1 MSVKVKL
8 TSLIT
13 TFILLCSLLAVG
25 VFAVKN
31 TTFNVGGNIEFNV
44 KGIEADIN
52 LTDPGTAN
60 LAVNNDTPV
69 MQPIQ
74 IRNTTT
80 ESEIVSAFSTWSNL
94 DLAFSP
100 NKSTATIEL
109 EISNK
114 TTDAN
119 NYIGISASADA
130 LTKNN
135 AEIIVTNNAGGQ
147 TALIG
152 KDQTATFTI
161 TFKVV
166 DDGYS
171 AKLDNFVVKFDMK
184 KLDTAELPTEGE
196 VNSSITPSND
206 ELTIT
211 KEDTTT
217 KAAQTLTETVSST
230 SQTTTYTYDIKNNSY
245 TESIYLNPTATLSE
259 EQTDVATTI
268 YYSVEDN
275 GISTFSTQS
284 TEYKLLTEDYL
295 VILPQK
301 SVKVQVQMLPINVTS
316 TKEVSLGVELNL
328 HAEKPADF
336 VQDYTYE
343 IIDNEAYRTP
353 ICNACECY
361 QATEKMNADEYIIA
375 TPETAQ
381 EVLDGNISGKTIVF
395 DEGIYADTLYIRPT
409 RASNTKVFSHT
420 DYIASDK
427 TTAYEDMVDSKKYTY
442 VREINDVILAGTE
455 NAIFTNELSI
465 VANSSD
471 ALLSRHADYYDG
483 VREMYIKDGSSFNLN
498 YKIDNFTITGFNFE
512 GANGHIFIN
521 SQVTYTNINNLQ
533 LIKNSFI
540 TTEVN
545 EGNNINHS
553 AILLKANQPE
563 IIKNVVIKNNII
575 TGHTIGSYNASVY
588 NLKITNNIISQTKGN
603 LIGVHYATGENIIAG
618 NTLSENA
625 KQIETRERA
634 IRFGSTGSTSVAN
647 VIIEGNTFIDC
658 REDRTADGEG
668 YQVMKGGSF
677 ENTTYTVANNTYAS
691 SKAEAPY
698 YLDNQKGQGELIMYV
713 NN

>member
-60 LAVNNDTPV
+60 LAVNNESPV

-100 NKSTATIEL
+100 NNSTATIEL

-114 TTDAN
+114 STDAN

-196 VNSSITPSND
+196 VNSSITPSNEN

-211 KEDTTT
+211 KEDATT

-275 GISTFSTQS
+275 EISTFSTQS

-343 IIDNEAYRTP
+343 IIDNEVYRTP
-353 ICNACECY
+353 ICNTCECY
-361 QATEKMNADEYIIA
+361 KSPEKMNADEYIIA

-381 EVLDGNISGKTIVF
+381 SILDSDINGKTIVF
-395 DEGIYADTLYIRPT
+395 AEGLYKDLYLRPSVAT
-409 RASNTKVFSHT
+409 ATVYGWV
-420 DYIASDK
+420 DSDK
-427 TTAYEDMVDSKKYTY
+427 
-442 VREINDVILAGTE
+442 
-455 NAIFTNELSI
+455 
-465 VANSSD
+465 
-471 ALLSRHADYYDG
+471 HDG
-483 VREMYIKDGSSFNLN
+483 VQINTNSLSS
-498 YKIDNFTITGFNFE
+498 TGKYHYE
-512 GANGHIFIN
+512 R
-521 SQVTYTNINNLQ
+521 SINNVT
-533 LIKNSFI
+533 F
-540 TTEVN
+540 V
-545 EGNNINHS
+545 G
-553 AILLKANQPE
+553 
-563 IIKNVVIKNNII
+563 
-575 TGHTIGSYNASVY
+575 
-588 NLKITNNIISQTKGN
+588 
-603 LIGVHYATGENIIAG
+603 
-618 NTLSENA
+618 SENA
-625 KQIETRERA
+625 DFQGKIYSYSFIQTSKDEIVYDAVRNINVNYVTGNYYTIHNKLDGLIFQDMNFSTVYGRIELATHV
-634 IRFGSTGSTSVAN
+634 T
-647 VIIEGNTFIDC
+647 
-658 REDRTADGEG
+658 DG
-668 YQVMKGGSF
+668 
-677 ENTTYTVANNTYAS
+677 T
-691 SKAEAPY
+691 
-698 YLDNQKGQGELIMYV
+698 L
-713 NN
+713 

>member
-1 MSVKVKL
+1 MSLKVKL

-44 KGIEADIN
+44 KGIEAYIN

-60 LAVNNDTPV
+60 LAVNNESPV
-69 MQPIQ
+69 MQPIE

-114 TTDAN
+114 STDTN

-171 AKLDNFVVKFDMK
+171 AKLDNFIVKFDMK
-184 KLDTAELPTEGE
+184 KLDNAELPIEGE
-196 VNSSITPSND
+196 VNSSITPSDEN

-211 KEDTTT
+211 KEDSTT
-217 KAAQTLTETVSST
+217 KATQTLTETVSST
-230 SQTTTYTYDIKNNSY
+230 SQIATYTYDIKNNSY

-259 EQTDVATTI
+259 EQTDVATSV

-275 GISTFSTQS
+275 EISTFRAQS

-301 SVKVQVQMLPINVTS
+301 SVKVQIQMLPINVTS
-316 TKEVSLGVELNL
+316 SKEVSTVVELNL

-343 IIDNEAYRTP
+343 IIDNEVYRTP
-353 ICNACECY
+353 ICNTCECY

-381 EVLDGNISGKTIVF
+381 SILDSDINGKTIVF
-395 DEGIYADTLYIRPT
+395 AEGEYDEALIL
-409 RASNTKVFSHT
+409 RASAETSIINKAAGIDGSTIGEKIDISNIINDAVYH
-420 DYIASDK
+420 
-427 TTAYEDMVDSKKYTY
+427 YT
-442 VREINDVILAGTE
+442 REIIDVVFAGTKEAFFTKSFMIISGNSDHYEEYVYQYNYGTME
-455 NAIFTNELSI
+455 NAYDPIRGSATSRNYYVHLKIDGINFNGMHFKGEKAGLI
-465 VANSSD
+465 VYTRLENA
-471 ALLSRHADYYDG
+471 
-483 VREMYIKDGSSFNLN
+483 YIKN
-498 YKIDNFTITGFNFE
+498 ITIQN
-512 GANGHIFIN
+512 
-521 SQVTYTNINNLQ
+521 
-533 LIKNSFI
+533 NSFI
-540 TTEVN
+540 GDKEDTSNLAAISLNHYLLSNHAYE
-545 EGNNINHS
+545 NI
-553 AILLKANQPE
+553 
-563 IIKNVVIKNNII
+563 VVKNNII
-575 TGHTIGSYNASVY
+575 DDHYQGFVCLNAKNVKVY
-588 NLKITNNIISQTKGN
+588 NNKISNTEHNAIGIQANGHYFTGKINIVNNEINNVTD
-603 LIGVHYATGENIIAG
+603 
-618 NTLSENA
+618 
-625 KQIETRERA
+625 RA
-634 IRFGSTGSTSVAN
+634 IRFNTGKNADILV
-647 VIIEGNTFIDC
+647 EGNSFVSSV
-658 REDRTADGEG
+658 DGNSLLKT
-668 YQVMKGGSF
+668 QVST
-677 ENTTYTVANNTYAS
+677 NTTYKFLNN
-691 SKAEAPY
+691 Y
-698 YLDNQKGQGELIMYV
+698 YEGNILDNKKGSLNSTQWEV
-713 NN
+713 TV